1 MARPVWQTLKK
12 LLGGIGAAALVI
24 GLVVHGFLEPLEGWS
39 LSRLYDLRG
48 PREPTAP
55 IAIVTIDESSI
66 NELGQWPFPR
76 ALHGQV
82 IQHISEG
89 QPLAIGV
96 DLIFDAPSPRGPDDD
111 VVLSESV
118 ALAANVVLGASRTED
133 FQGFYKR
140 ESMNIPTPEIRRGA
154 AAVAP
159 VNLITDPDGYVRRA
173 PLAVYLG
180 DDRFDSFD
188 VQVAR
193 LAARAGLPS
202 APLPAVPDILINFR
216 GGPQTFPWVP
226 FYRVLNGEIPPAAFK
241 DKIVLIGPTSEVMHD
256 LFTTPF
262 AGSGTMPGVEVHAHA
277 IDTYIAGDRLREA
290 PVWTS
295 AVLALVTAIAGAAL
309 VVRLH
314 AVRALLVVA
323 LLWVAI
329 AGIALGIFALWGAWF
344 RGIAPTIALL
354 LGYGATVVESY
365 IREQREKRRLSQ
377 FFSPDVLTHVVRA
390 KEAMKSSRRLV
401 TVLFSDIR
409 GFTSISEKLQPEQV
423 AEMLQEYLTELT
435 EVVFKHG
442 GTVDKYI
449 GDCIMALYNV
459 PFEDPNHA
467 VNAVRTGLEF
477 QEKTLEVSK
486 RWEEKI
492 GVRIRNGVGINTGD
506 AVVGTLGSRQ
516 RLEYTA
522 IGDTINLGSRLES
535 ITKEYGASIIVSE
548 FTYELVQGRFM
559 MRELGAVTV
568 KGKTQPVKI
577 YAVLP
582 SDLRQHARALI
593 DAGAVLTASDDE
605 HQVAV
610 HVRDVSEGGIAIEGL
625 PEDWAKGKAMQIRCE
640 GGGLPKPVVTEG
652 TIVWRRDGLAGIVFA
667 ALSSDAQA
675 AVSEYVANQ
684 SRSATASPGASAP
697 PSGHPER

>member
-1 MARPVWQTLKK
+1 MAGPAWQTLKK
-12 LLGGIGAAALVI
+12 LFGGIGAAALVV
-24 GLVVHGFLEPLEGWS
+24 GLVVYGSLEPLEGWS

-82 IQHISEG
+82 IQRISEG
-89 QPLAIGV
+89 KPLAIGV

-111 VVLSESV
+111 MVLSESI
-118 ALAANVVLGASRTED
+118 ALAGNVVLGASRTED
-133 FQGFYKR
+133 FQGFYIR
-140 ESMNIPTPEIRRGA
+140 ESLNFPTPEIRRGA
-154 AAVAP
+154 AGVAP
-159 VNLITDPDGYVRRA
+159 VNVIKDPDGYVRRV
-173 PLAVYLG
+173 PLAVRLG
-180 DDRFDSFD
+180 DEPFDAFD
-188 VQVAR
+188 VQLVR
-193 LAARAGLPS
+193 LAVKAGLPA
-202 APLPAVPDILINFR
+202 APLPATPDILVNFR
-216 GGPQTFPWVP
+216 GGPMTFPWVP

-256 LFTTPF
+256 LFATPF
-262 AGSGTMPGVEVHAHA
+262 AGADTMPGVEIHANA

-295 AVLALVTAIAGAAL
+295 WALAALTAVAAAAL

-329 AGIALGIFALWGAWF
+329 AGSVFWIFYLGGVWF
-344 RGIAPTIALL
+344 RGIAPTIGLV

-377 FFSPDVLTHVVRA
+377 FFSPNVLTHVVRQ
-390 KEAMKSSRRLV
+390 KDAMKSSRRLV

-459 PFEDPNHA
+459 PFGDPNHA
-467 VNAVRTGLEF
+467 ANAIRTGLDF

-486 RWEEKI
+486 RWEERV
-492 GVRIRNGVGINTGD
+492 GVKIRNGVGVNTGE
-506 AVVGTLGSRQ
+506 AVVGTMGSRQ

-522 IGDTINLGSRLES
+522 IGDTINLGARLES
-535 ITKEYGASIIVSE
+535 ITKEYGASIIISE
-548 FTYELVQGRFM
+548 FTYELVKGQFM
-559 MRELGAVTV
+559 VRELGAVTV
-568 KGKTQPVKI
+568 KGKTQPVRI

-582 SDLRQHARALI
+582 SDLRQHARAVI
-593 DAGAVLTASDDE
+593 DAGAVLTATDDE
-605 HQVAV
+605 QQVGV

-625 PEDWAKGKAMQIRCE
+625 PEGWAKGKAVQIRCE
-640 GGGLPKPVVTEG
+640 GGGLPKPVVTDG
-652 TIVWRRDGLAGIVFA
+652 TIVWRRDGVAGVAFA
-667 ALSSDAQA
+667 ALPSDALA
-675 AVSEYVANQ
+675 AVSDYVAKR
-684 SRSATASPGASAP
+684 RSG
-697 PSGHPER
+697 